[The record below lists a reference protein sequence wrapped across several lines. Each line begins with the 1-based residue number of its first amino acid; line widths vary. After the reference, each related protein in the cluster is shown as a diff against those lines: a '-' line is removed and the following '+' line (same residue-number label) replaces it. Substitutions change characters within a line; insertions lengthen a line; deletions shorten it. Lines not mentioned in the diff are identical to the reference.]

1 MGSFVAP
8 LYVLDYTTKT
18 VNAVLSPAALEG
30 KEVEVD
36 VYDRRNSEKK
46 YTAIG
51 RRLKDEDDTFLI
63 CVAADTGPH
72 EDTWNYTLL
81 RESAGRSRKMKK

>member
-18 VNAVLSPAALEG
+18 INAVLSPAALEG

-36 VYDRRNSEKK
+36 VYDRRDAGKNIRQS
-46 YTAIG
+46 
-51 RRLKDEDDTFLI
+51 
-63 CVAADTGPH
+63 VAG
-72 EDTWNYTLL
+72 L
-81 RESAGRSRKMKK
+81 KMKTTHF

>member
-1 MGSFVAP
+1 MGSFVVP

-18 VNAVLSPAALEG
+18 INAVLSPDALEG

-36 VYDRRNSEKK
+36 VYDRRDAGKK

-51 RRLKDEDDTFLI
+51 RRIKGEDDTFLI
-63 CVAADTGPH
+63 CVTLDSGPH
-72 EDTWNYTLL
+72 EDSWNYTLL